1 MRNQSKL
8 FLFLLSLMLI
18 SSVMAIPEF
27 TNPISSPINN
37 SNYTCGQTY
46 RFNITIAD
54 SNGTAQLNLSGVFP
68 SSFPATLYTATNS
81 SSNFTVLINTLE
93 PATYTYN
100 WISTNGTNTNS
111 SIYYFYKLNRGNLVA
126 SLTSSAGWN
135 INYLVPTTIGY
146 SGSNCGDGD
155 VAYKIYKDDVYIG
168 TGETGT
174 FNIGSYVYKLN
185 TTAGG
190 GTNYSGSAS
199 LNTNTLTIARE
210 SGGDTIHGTLV
221 GTGAGLGI
229 FILYLAQALPT
240 LLIVFALIG
249 VVVLIGFVLVKIIIK
264 SFNL

>member
-1 MRNQSKL
+1 
-8 FLFLLSLMLI
+8 MLI
-18 SSVMAIPEF
+18 SSIMAIPTF
-27 TNPISSPINN
+27 TNPISSPIND

-81 SSNFTVLINTLE
+81 STNFTVLIPTLE

-100 WISTNGTNTNS
+100 WISTNSTNTNS
-111 SIYYFYKLNRGNLVA
+111 SDYYFYKLNRGNLVA
-126 SLTSSAGWN
+126 TLTSSAGWN
-135 INYLVPTTIGY
+135 INYLVSTTIGV
-146 SGSNCGDGD
+146 SSSSNCGDGD

-168 TGETGT
+168 SGETGT
-174 FNIGSYVYKLN
+174 FEIGSYAYKLN

-190 GTNYSGSAS
+190 GTNYSSSAS

-229 FILYLAQALPT
+229 FILYLAQALPV
-240 LLIVFALIG
+240 LLIALA
-249 VVVLIGFVLVKIIIK
+249 LVGIVILVGWTLVWAIKK